1 MPPLHPDTRV
11 SDAEREKLAQTLRE
25 HASQGRLSVDE
36 LSERLD
42 RAYAART
49 QGELSALIADL
60 PSAPPPPGRVGG
72 PALQGELAAYVAVN
86 LMLIVIWAVTGA
98 GYFWPIWPLL
108 GWGIGLV
115 TGMRAIGPCRRLYRP
130 VTRA

>member
-1 MPPLHPDTRV
+1 MAPHHPDTRV

-25 HASQGRLSVDE
+25 HAAQGRLSVDE

-49 QGELSALIADL
+49 QGELSALVADL
-60 PSAPPPPGRVGG
+60 PSVPPRARRR

-108 GWGIGLV
+108 GWGIGLL
-115 TGMRAIGPCRRLYRP
+115 TGIRGIGLCNRDYRP